1 MEFGFWGF
9 IWNRGRAGGFDYL
22 RRIDIKKTKIGRID
36 LGEVCLSQRDWIR
49 QKMIGRVAAQLQTAE
64 FGKSVHHLV
73 FFSIAAFPSGQLAD
87 IGNWE
92 QKAFCFWM
100 AALPSGQVTDSGNSA
115 QKAFC
120 FAITFFPSG
129 QLADSG
135 NCLQKSSNDAC
146 LGSAACC
153 VQPTEDITMLTTAL
167 LQRSCFIIV
176 VLQNGYEWH
185 QLFSKKLTVMSYS
198 SQDHISTT

>member
-36 LGEVCLSQRDWIR
+36 LGEVCLSQWDWIR
-49 QKMIGRVAAQLQTAE
+49 QRMIGRVAAQLQTAE

-73 FFSIAAFPSGQLAD
+73 FFSIAAFPPGQLAD
-87 IGNWE
+87 I
-92 QKAFCFWM
+92 
-100 AALPSGQVTDSGNSA
+100 
-115 QKAFC
+115 
-120 FAITFFPSG
+120 
-129 QLADSG
+129 G
-135 NCLQKSSNDAC
+135 NCLQKSSNVAC

-153 VQPTEDITMLTTAL
+153 VQPTENITMLTTAP
-167 LQRSCFIIV
+167 LQRRCFIIV
-176 VLQNGYEWH
+176 VLQNGYELH

-198 SQDHISTT
+198 SQDHISTI

>member
-9 IWNRGRAGGFDYL
+9 IWNRGRAGGLDYL

-87 IGNWE
+87 PGNCE
-92 QKAFCFWM
+92 QKAVCVWM

-135 NCLQKSSNDAC
+135 NCLQNSSNDAC

-167 LQRSCFIIV
+167 L
-176 VLQNGYEWH
+176 
-185 QLFSKKLTVMSYS
+185 
-198 SQDHISTT
+198 

>member
-1 MEFGFWGF
+1 MKFGFWGF
-9 IWNRGRAGGFDYL
+9 LWNRGRAGGFDYL

-36 LGEVCLSQRDWIR
+36 LGEVCLSQWDWIKQR
-49 QKMIGRVAAQLQTAE
+49 MIGWVAAQLQTAE
-64 FGKSVHHLV
+64 FGKSLNQLV

-87 IGNWE
+87 PGNCE
-92 QKAFCFWM
+92 QKAVCVWM

-120 FAITFFPSG
+120 FLITFFPSG
-129 QLADSG
+129 QLADFG

-153 VQPTEDITMLTTAL
+153 VQHTEDITMLTTAL
-167 LQRSCFIIV
+167 L
-176 VLQNGYEWH
+176 
-185 QLFSKKLTVMSYS
+185 
-198 SQDHISTT
+198 

>member
-9 IWNRGRAGGFDYL
+9 IWNRGRAGEFDYL

-36 LGEVCLSQRDWIR
+36 LGEVCLSQWDWIR
-49 QKMIGRVAAQLQTAE
+49 QRMIGRVAAQLQTAE

-87 IGNWE
+87 ILNWE
-92 QKAFCFWM
+92 QKAFCFWI
-100 AALPSGQVTDSGNSA
+100 AALPSGHVTDSGNSA

-129 QLADSG
+129 QLADIR
-135 NCLQKSSNDAC
+135 NWEQKAFCFWIVLDSTSTLKTRSELVRAMNIH
-146 LGSAACC
+146 LPSVPWYSASPAY
-153 VQPTEDITMLTTAL
+153 EFLTPKPL
-167 LQRSCFIIV
+167 R
-176 VLQNGYEWH
+176 
-185 QLFSKKLTVMSYS
+185 M
-198 SQDHISTT
+198 